1 MKVNNWTLRLAAMG
15 VISLPSVAMADEA
28 LSPVMSAVQSTTLSG
43 YVSASAI
50 WLTGS
55 NSTGSSYGDYSAY
68 NGMGK
73 GPNYVVG
80 RSFDGQEKQDG
91 FNLDVVSLVLEKPL
105 DESQWAAGY
114 RVQLWL
120 GPDAST
126 LNTLSPS
133 SDLSTG
139 DLAIKN
145 AYVALK
151 APVGNGLDFKVGVWD
166 TVVGYEVADSP
177 ANPNYSRSFGFY
189 IEPITHTGI
198 LASYQFTDWLSAQAG
213 IANGLGNPKNNY
225 AVGSAQMINSR
236 AGTFEQLSYL
246 GSVALTAPESMGF
259 LKGATLYGGIV
270 QTGVAYYDD
279 PVNFYAGLAL
289 PTPIDKL
296 SLGLS
301 YDYRSNGVFEDS
313 YENATGLYVSLQLT
327 EKLRLNLRGDYA
339 TGSHGAYGVKSYENN
354 KRSKTELLGV
364 TGTIDY
370 ALWPNAITRLEARWD
385 HDLTGNG
392 VFLDGA
398 TENGISRGAENAISL
413 ALNVIYKF

>member
-1 MKVNNWTLRLAAMG
+1 MKVNEWTLRLAALG
-15 VISLPSVAMADEA
+15 VISLPSVALADEA

-43 YVSASAI
+43 YVSASVI

-55 NSTGSSYGDYSAY
+55 NAVSPSNDYYESY
-68 NGMGK
+68 NGTGP

-91 FNLDVVSLVLEKPL
+91 FNLDVVSITLEKPL
-105 DESQWAAGY
+105 DESQWSAGY
-114 RVQLWL
+114 KAQFWF

-145 AYVALK
+145 AYVALR

-166 TVVGYEVADSP
+166 TVVGYEVADNP

-189 IEPITHTGI
+189 LEPITHTGV
-198 LASYQFTDWLSAQAG
+198 LASYQFTEWLTAQAG
-213 IANGLGNPKNNY
+213 IANGLGNPNNNY
-225 AVGSAQMINSR
+225 SVGSAQMINSR

-270 QTGVAYYDD
+270 QTGIAYYDD

-296 SLGLS
+296 SLGVA
-301 YDYRSNGVFEDS
+301 YDYRSNGVFQDS
-313 YENATGLYVSLQLT
+313 YENAAGLYVSLQLT
-327 EKLRLNLRGDYA
+327 EKLRLNARGEYA
-339 TGSHGAYGVKSYENN
+339 TGSNGAFGVNN
-354 KRSKTELLGV
+354 PNGEKTELLGV
-364 TGTIDY
+364 TGTVDY
-370 ALWPNAITRLEARWD
+370 ALWPNAIARLEVRWD
-385 HDLTGNG
+385 NDLSGNG
-392 VFLDGA
+392 IFLDG
-398 TENGISRGAENAISL
+398 TAENAISL